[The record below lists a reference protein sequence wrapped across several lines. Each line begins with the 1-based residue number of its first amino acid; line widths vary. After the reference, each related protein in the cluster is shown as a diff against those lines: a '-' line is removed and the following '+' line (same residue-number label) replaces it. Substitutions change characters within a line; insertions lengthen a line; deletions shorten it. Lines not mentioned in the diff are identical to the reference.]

1 MVMVALV
8 VAAVILAVVPFK
20 FILMA
25 LTSYGFLAASNIGK
39 NKQNEKGNRRLQEW
53 WDSIPVVPVD
63 IVDEI
68 EPNT

>member
-1 MVMVALV
+1 MVALV

-25 LTSYGFLAASNIGK
+25 LASYGFVAASKIGK

-63 IVDEI
+63 IVDKI
-68 EPNT
+68 DPDT